1 MKAKRR
7 TRVLEGREMKG
18 CEEKNRFG
26 MSAGTL
32 RGREREVKKKEYS
45 RMEEEI
51 KGMMDKKKQRKN
63 ERIK

>member
-1 MKAKRR
+1 
-7 TRVLEGREMKG
+7 MKG